1 MLLLFRG
8 EYALKEYTEVKTVS
22 DIYFIAGFRKQD
34 SGSRFFYIWLEP
46 VTEVEVSTNINYKI

>member
-22 DIYFIAGFRKQD
+22 DIILYCVHSWIQEAGF
-34 SGSRFFYIWLEP
+34 FFYMVGTSDGGGGI
-46 VTEVEVSTNINYKI
+46 YKYKL